1 MISRDMA
8 STHNSKEIL
17 EKHNQETGGK
27 VHTRFPPEP
36 NGYLHIGH
44 AKAMRFS
51 FTLAEDYGGN
61 CYLRF
66 DDTNPEKENEEYINS
81 IKNSVGWLGY
91 KPYKITHTS
100 DYFDKFYNWALQ
112 LIKMG
117 KAFVCHQTK
126 PEMAQSREQM
136 TDSPY
141 RNRSVEE
148 NLTLFENMRLGL
160 YEEGECCLRLKVN
173 MQHPNPCMRDPVAY
187 RIKYHSHPHVGDNVC
202 IYPTY
207 DYTHSLADS
216 IENITHSLCT
226 LEFEIRREIYYWT
239 PDTLGIYKAFE
250 WEYS

>member
-1 MISRDMA
+1 MPKDWQKKNPKVVKVPATASKEEGKKEEEDKINELYVPKDRLSKMISRDMA

-17 EKHNQETGGK
+17 EKHKEETGGK

-81 IKNSVGWLGY
+81 IKNSVTWLGY
-91 KPYKITHTS
+91 KPFKITHTS

-126 PEMAQSREQM
+126 AEMA
-136 TDSPY
+136 
-141 RNRSVEE
+141 
-148 NLTLFENMRLGL
+148 
-160 YEEGECCLRLKVN
+160 
-173 MQHPNPCMRDPVAY
+173 
-187 RIKYHSHPHVGDNVC
+187 
-202 IYPTY
+202 
-207 DYTHSLADS
+207 
-216 IENITHSLCT
+216 
-226 LEFEIRREIYYWT
+226 
-239 PDTLGIYKAFE
+239 
-250 WEYS
+250 